1 MKIPKKRRREN
12 RTDYSKRIKLLRG
25 GTPRLVFRKSNRYL
39 TAQYVESSEARDI
52 VITGMT
58 SKSLKKYGWPEEFR
72 GSLKSTPAAYLLG
85 LSIGKKI
92 IKENLKN
99 PIMDFGMI
107 RGLKKNNAFAFLKGV
122 LDSGVEIKC
131 KEEAFPS
138 EDKIKGKNLKKDF
151 SKIFEEIKSK
161 IENEK

>member
-1 MKIPKKRRREN
+1 MKIQKKRRREN
-12 RTDYSKRIKLLRG
+12 RTDYSKRIKLLKS

-52 VITGMT
+52 VIKGMT
-58 SKSLKKYGWPEEFR
+58 SKNLMKHGWPEEFR

-92 IKENLKN
+92 IKENLKT
-99 PIMDFGMI
+99 PIVDLGMI
-107 RGLKKNNAFAFLKGV
+107 RSLNKNNAFAFIKGI
-122 LDSGVEIKC
+122 LDAGIKIKC

-138 EDKIKGKNLKKDF
+138 EDRIKGKNLKKDF
-151 SKIFEEIKSK
+151 SKAFEEIKSK
-161 IENEK
+161 IEKEK